1 MKSLALLVLIAGLMV
16 SDLVLAACS
25 STSYID
31 VTSLSLCV
39 WDSNG
44 DGVPDSG
51 GTTCGTGM
59 ISVWG
64 KAYTG
69 VSLQAQCL
77 STSLFP
83 AISPP
88 PPTTTVTTSST
99 SMYVVTCNIP
109 WSATK
114 SDSITCPAANQVS
127 INLLTYTFWGGFYD
141 LVQQIKLDPNTVFEF
156 GAYSLSLFFLG
167 FLVALIARFLRR
179 F

>member
-1 MKSLALLVLIAGLMV
+1 MIRLLVLMSLLIA
-16 SDLVLAACS
+16 DLATAACT

-31 VTSLSLCV
+31 VPSVSLCV

-44 DGVPDSG
+44 DGVPDNG
-51 GTTCGTGM
+51 GTTCGTGLV
-59 ISVWG
+59 SVWAKG
-64 KAYTG
+64 YTG

-88 PPTTTVTTSST
+88 APTSTVTTTST
-99 SMYVVTCNIP
+99 SMYVITCNIP
-109 WSATK
+109 WITST
-114 SDSITCPAANQVS
+114 SGSITCPAANQVA

-141 LVQQIKLDPNTVFEF
+141 LLDKLKIDSGLVYSAGEF
-156 GAYSLSLFFLG
+156 SLSFFFLG
-167 FLVALIARFLRR
+167 FLIAMLARFLRR